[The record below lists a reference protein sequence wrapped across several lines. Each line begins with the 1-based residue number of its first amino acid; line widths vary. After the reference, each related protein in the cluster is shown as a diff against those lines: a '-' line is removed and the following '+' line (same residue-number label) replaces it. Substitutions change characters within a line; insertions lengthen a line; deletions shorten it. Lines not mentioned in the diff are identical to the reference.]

1 MKKPLRWILLALAVV
16 SVAALAAA
24 AVWLLRPETH
34 RPAFEKA
41 LGEYFR
47 TSASIRRV
55 AWVWSRGALGFE
67 LRTVALRGAQSA
79 VPPAMPTDPETV
91 PPDAFRA
98 ESVRLVLDL
107 AALLERRLTVGSVRL
122 QNPRLEL
129 KRTEGGLE
137 SAGIPIDTAAWKMKP
152 DDKNEFSWSV
162 ERIMIAGGSIAYE
175 DALSRVPRALTLSS
189 LDLNTRPPAKGQP
202 VAFEGNAG
210 LLTAMPNMTFRG
222 NVSLNTPGGGWSAA
236 LSQIRLGLDQIPV
249 RALERALPELEGLGL
264 RGRFAG
270 AITGAIDR
278 VRHDGRKIRELEG
291 NLKLEGAKFFV
302 RAFKSPLQD
311 LNAHFH
317 FDRDTIV
324 LSSMDGRIAGG
335 EFFGRG
341 ELKNLHKPDPDATF
355 EFRAERIRLNE
366 LFPRPSGG
374 RTQLTGRASFEI
386 AGRVQGR
393 TAAQWIP
400 TLEGEGRAALADGV
414 LVNTNLLRLIFDKLG
429 TALPGAAE
437 KFAQTMPPDINQK
450 LAMNDTVLAPAEIP
464 FRIGNGGVV
473 YSSFRIA
480 GDGFEVNGSGQ
491 QGFGGDIDFRTIITL
506 DPRVSAYLLSVYPDV
521 GAIADSYGRLSLPVR
536 ITGTV
541 RNVRVQPDT
550 QYLIGRVL
558 GVKGTEYLKKLI

>member
-1 MKKPLRWILLALAVV
+1 MKKPLRWILPTMAVV
-16 SVAALAAA
+16 SVAVMAA

-41 LGEYFR
+41 LGEYFG
-47 TSASIRRV
+47 TTASIRRV
-55 AWVWSRGALGFE
+55 AWVWSRGSLGFD
-67 LRTVALRGAQSA
+67 LRAVALRGARTVLPASSGGPDSA
-79 VPPAMPTDPETV
+79 A
-91 PPDAFRA
+91 PDAFRA

-107 AALLERRLTVGSVRL
+107 AALLERRLTVGSIRL
-122 QNPRLEL
+122 RSPRLEL
-129 KRTEGGLE
+129 RRTEDGLE
-137 SAGIPIDTAAWKMKP
+137 SAGIPIDTEAWKTRPGGKS
-152 DDKNEFSWSV
+152 EFVWNV
-162 ERIMIAGGSIAYE
+162 ERVLIAGGSIAYE
-175 DALSRVPRALTLSS
+175 DTVSRVPRGLALSS
-189 LDLNTRPPAKGQP
+189 LDLSTRPPAKGQP
-202 VAFEGNAG
+202 IAFEGSAG
-210 LLTAMPNMTFRG
+210 FLTAMPNMTFRG
-222 NVSLNTPGGGWSAA
+222 SVGLSAPGGGWSAA
-236 LSQIRLGLDQIPV
+236 LDQVRLGLDRIPV

-270 AITGAIDR
+270 AVTGAVDR
-278 VRHDGRKIRELEG
+278 IRHDGRKLRELEG

-302 RAFKSPLQD
+302 RAFKSPLRD

-317 FDRDTIV
+317 FDRDTVV

-366 LFPRPSGG
+366 LFPRPAGG

-393 TAAQWIP
+393 AAAQWLP

-429 TALPGAAE
+429 AALPGAAE
-437 KFAQTMPPDINQK
+437 KFARTMPPDLNQK
-450 LAMNDTVLAPAEIP
+450 LAMSDTALAPAEIP

>member
-1 MKKPLRWILLALAVV
+1 MNKPIRWTLLALAVL
-16 SVAALAAA
+16 SAAVLAAA
-24 AVWLLRPETH
+24 GAWLLRPETH
-34 RPAFEKA
+34 RPTFEKA
-41 LGEYFR
+41 LGDYFK

-55 AWVWSRGALGFE
+55 AWVWSRGALGFD
-67 LRTVALRGAQSA
+67 LRTVALRGAKEGS
-79 VPPAMPTDPETV
+79 
-91 PPDAFRA
+91 DAFRA
-98 ESVRLVLDL
+98 ERVRLVLDL
-107 AALLERRLTVGSVRL
+107 AALLERRLTVGSIRL
-122 QNPRLEL
+122 QNPQLAL
-129 KRTEGGLE
+129 KRTESGLE
-137 SAGIPIDTAAWKMKP
+137 SAGIPVDASAWKAAP
-152 DDKNEFSWSV
+152 DGGEGFSWSV
-162 ERIMIAGGSIAYE
+162 ERILISGGSITYE
-175 DALSRVPRALTLSS
+175 DTVSRVPRTVVLSS
-189 LDLNTRPPAKGQP
+189 LDLSTRPPAKGQP
-202 VAFEGNAG
+202 VAFEGKVG
-210 LLTAMPNMTFRG
+210 LLAAMPNMTFRG
-222 NVSLNTPGGGWSAA
+222 HFDPDVSDGEWSAG

-249 RALERALPELEGLGL
+249 RTLERALPELEGLGL

-270 AITGAIDR
+270 AVSGALDR
-278 VRHDGRKIRELEG
+278 IRHDGRKLRELEG

-324 LSSMDGRIAGG
+324 LSSMDGRTAGG

-366 LFPRPSGG
+366 LFPRPAAG

-393 TAAQWIP
+393 TAAQWLP

-437 KFAQTMPPDINQK
+437 TFARTMPPDIGQK
-450 LAMNDTVLAPAEIP
+450 LAMNDTALAPAEIP

-521 GAIADSYGRLSLPVR
+521 AAIADSYGRLSLPVR